1 MKVKANWP
9 VDTGSKVHQAGDKF
23 DLPDE
28 QAEQLE
34 KLGAVEI
41 LSRKKPVATA
51 SDTPPAGGEGGD
63 GGVKGDGGDGG
74 ADNGDPQS

>member
-9 VDTGSKVHQAGDKF
+9 VDTGSKVHPTGDKF

-41 LSRKKPVATA
+41 LSRKKAAAKAGEADPGEGETG
-51 SDTPPAGGEGGD
+51 DGGEGG
-63 GGVKGDGGDGG
+63 G
-74 ADNGDPQS
+74 AGTGDPQP

>member
-34 KLGAVEI
+34 KLGAVEV
-41 LSRKKPVATA
+41 LGRKKAA
-51 SDTPPAGGEGGD
+51 AKAGDTPPVDGED
-63 GGVKGDGGDGG
+63 GEAG